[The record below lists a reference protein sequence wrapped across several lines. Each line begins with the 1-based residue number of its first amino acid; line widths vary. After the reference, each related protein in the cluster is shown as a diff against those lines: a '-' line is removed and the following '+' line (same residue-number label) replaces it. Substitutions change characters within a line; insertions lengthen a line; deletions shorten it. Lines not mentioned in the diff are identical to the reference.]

1 MTVEEA
7 VKTKVKD
14 NKEREG
20 RTRQQKSKKKTR
32 KQIFSN
38 TDFRARSNKGYKSI
52 RLFRLQQN
60 KKNIQKY
67 KRTKEKSNKNKKKK
81 HRKKKEDIQKYIE

>member
-20 RTRQQKSKKKTR
+20 RTRQQKSKKKQENRYLAT
-32 KQIFSN
+32 QISEQ
-38 TDFRARSNKGYKSI
+38 GV
-52 RLFRLQQN
+52 
-60 KKNIQKY
+60 
-67 KRTKEKSNKNKKKK
+67 TKDTKV
-81 HRKKKEDIQKYIE
+81 